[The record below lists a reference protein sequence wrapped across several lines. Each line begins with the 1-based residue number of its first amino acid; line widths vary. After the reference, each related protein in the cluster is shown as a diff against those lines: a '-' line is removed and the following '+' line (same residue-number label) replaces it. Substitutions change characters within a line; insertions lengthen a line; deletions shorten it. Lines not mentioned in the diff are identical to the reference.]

1 MSSNFGIFSNL
12 LEVPLTAGAE
22 AAPLAMIGSSDSIKR
37 VGIVTMIASS
47 ATIKRVGMVTGM
59 FWCWLGGQAMQTG
72 QHLCSRR
79 KCYGWGIFVQF

>member
-22 AAPLAMIGSSDSIKR
+22 AAPLAMI
-37 VGIVTMIASS
+37 ASS

-59 FWCWLGGQAMQTG
+59 VWCWLGDQAQ
-72 QHLCSRR
+72 
-79 KCYGWGIFVQF
+79 